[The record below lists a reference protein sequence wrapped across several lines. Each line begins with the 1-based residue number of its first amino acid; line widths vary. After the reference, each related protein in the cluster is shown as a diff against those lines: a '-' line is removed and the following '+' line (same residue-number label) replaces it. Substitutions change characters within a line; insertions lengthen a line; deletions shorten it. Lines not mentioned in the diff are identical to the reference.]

1 MVEETKSILSTEE
14 DKNSSR
20 MPLSNVLGTSGVKF
34 NSHQQQLISSQ
45 QNLAHINT
53 SQGGENATT
62 RAISG
67 IDSTELNT
75 GEPLR

>member
-53 SQGGENATT
+53 SQGENATT